1 MLKFRDL
8 IIPNNRLK
16 PFPLRFE
23 KQEQPEHRPKSM
35 CALQAGWKL
44 EKVGSSIFLHEN

>member
-1 MLKFRDL
+1 MLKFCDL
-8 IIPNNRLK
+8 IIPNNRLGM
-16 PFPLRFE
+16 RFE